1 VKKQWWEKE
10 VQAVLHGGDD
20 PEEFPGLGRSVEED
34 YRQITMDPRQTTMH
48 SARDHGSNFIEL
60 TEPFELPA
68 PKEEEDDDN
77 DWSFGTSNDDGDD
90 LVFSIFGAG
99 HR

>member
-20 PEEFPGLGRSVEED
+20 PEED
-34 YRQITMDPRQTTMH
+34 YRQITMDPRQTTMQ

-90 LVFSIFGAG
+90 LVFSIFGAR